1 MGQLCLRFR
10 GFHMLILAIR
20 LHRIS
25 MFSNS
30 HVERNDIYFRIYSFL
45 DNLGQCCNLS
55 GGVYFV
61 DSLPKTASGKT
72 LRGVVKKRITELY
85 KLKQKIDNCS

>member
-1 MGQLCLRFR
+1 
-10 GFHMLILAIR
+10 MLILAIR
-20 LHRIS
+20 LHG
-25 MFSNS
+25 M
-30 HVERNDIYFRIYSFL
+30 IYFRIYSFL
-45 DNLGQCCNLS
+45 DNLGQCCKLS